1 MVNMSE
7 ENRVKVQASPVIIPA
22 DLNKH
27 IEEHFGLLSTG
38 DADISIARMVAPPGW
53 DEPAQQ
59 PEFDEY
65 VLMVRGKQSVTVDGS
80 EYVISAGES
89 MRIGKNCRVR
99 YANPFDET
107 AEYWSICIPAFSL
120 ETVHRDVGDK

>member
-1 MVNMSE
+1 MSE